1 MTIQIP
7 QGAKTM
13 QLFDMNIDIP
23 EGKTYIDIDDNFLQ
37 NKYNQFMQNNQQQ
50 NNFNSQEELA
60 LDGKPMS
67 MYQAPQVSQN
77 EPQEQ
82 GVWSKINKGLEDFNN
97 LIDPKRMISEGLDYL
112 SPRVTSGEEGVRQ
125 KIEDATNQISGGLLA
140 RNFTSLDNEEQK
152 EIFQI
157 AYDEI
162 KKLGYEPFLE
172 INNGDYKYIGVDK
185 NGKEVEFT
193 PSFRNTLASTKNEL
207 AFSVAGG
214 YAGSLAKTA
223 GQTIAKKALNYFAP
237 SAIGAGSGAVS
248 DLHSQSNNTGIEVS
262 HIDYAKRFGSAA
274 AEDALAGAVV
284 GSAIKGIGKTYKS
297 VGDLISSVKTGAQAG
312 KDMIDGMA
320 VKGGNLGNRVIDKI
334 SKTDIPVV
342 GKFTDGG
349 LQNAETIFNNLTKNV
364 ENKKQIDELIA
375 KENPTYLENGKPTIE
390 ILKNIVEQGLNK
402 NNPQFIQD
410 SAKRTSAIL
419 KNISNSL
426 QGVPTTQRREVLLK
440 AAQAYPEIG
449 SFLDDV
455 LKADKDASISFL
467 NMIKGQDEVFKNKT
481 GLNGEFDY
489 KAWQKD
495 NHAYENRINQEYG
508 SAISKLDQLNN
519 GNIVLTSED
528 LAKLENFKNNNF
540 LEQDVKNNI
549 QSYLDEIKG
558 KEVSAEQIFG
568 LRTAINK
575 QLNTGNKTYNTKQA
589 YGIVK
594 EILDDA
600 LIRNAS
606 NKVLAKEI
614 LDNANKNFA
623 LKENF
628 KESYLGMMKPQET
641 KEGLTDRLVK
651 GLRNINED
659 KNLENAFKGM
669 NEQERLANETH
680 VMNSLLEKHRIE
692 GVGYDF
698 KSLAK
703 DLEDVNF
710 SSKKIKDAKD
720 VINTYAL
727 IYNNNRDLIMTALA
741 SSGKK
746 TNSSIATTI
755 HGVFDRILISGIFA
769 RLHALAPFMKSAK
782 EQALRNQILDAIK
795 LAKTNKEVISNL
807 KNIKIADQEQSRIF
821 KDALDNY
828 IKVDKEQNKILKDAL
843 IKEGVIKGDN
853 FFMDKADPKD
863 NSLRFIGKNDK
874 EYTINKDVRNEWMKT
889 FNLKNID
896 DEYIPNIPKEAKIAL
911 KDREIKLT
919 KGSLLKLIEKDRI
932 KYIPHIKETL
942 ESPQAILKDKDDFIF
957 IKNIDNQTY
966 FTSIGKDYETH
977 LTIISNSPKK
987 QNNIRNKIKNAE
999 VVYYNNAR
1007 ALPTSRASSETNQ
1020 VSFSDK
1026 HSTQAKHKESLEKYN
1041 RNFYL
1046 KHYKDFIDKS
1056 ENKKIFF
1063 KYNFGDFLDIKKLEK
1078 SLEKYK
1084 ESKPQEIKYKELK
1097 RGYIL
1102 DDLLNVDEDVS
1113 YAVVNKDDLK
1123 PSLTRSLSQ
1132 FRNKHSN
1139 STISDI
1145 RNSFNEREHFKESS
1159 NFDGIPTITK
1169 DGLVIAGNHRT
1180 TAIRDLKGE
1189 NLARYIKQAKRV
1201 YGEDVFKGFDENKA
1215 MIVRILD
1222 KNDDDTI
1229 IRLSKLS
1236 NDGRLSDESEKLQAL
1251 GAKYKEK
1258 LLKIENSKINT
1269 EKELMNFLG
1278 SRDILESKRALLD
1291 HLMPNINDALL
1302 SWERRSGGDTEF
1314 SKILNDNALNLLH
1327 LKQALNKNKVF
1338 KDNGN
1343 NFFSLFKRAIESINQ
1358 SNVYKNNNELYDII
1372 KKYTEPSLNF
1382 EKEFI
1387 SSNKDLQADIL
1398 GFIIKYNDTLTNPS
1412 EAFGNKIKKAIE
1424 FIYDN
1429 DSFSLFNNI
1438 KLSNYDVLNQMLNI
1452 NITNSIKYQ
1461 ELLNKAIDN
1470 LSDEKNIIKK
1480 LNENIKNKKSV
1491 KQRLDEKIQDDK
1503 KAREDILKRYDN
1515 FLKENKDN
1523 KLDFLDKMNLN
1534 TIEYNLTRQM
1544 IVNAKESTNKGVK
1557 KDIPSDLRG
1566 KIEKELNIQPLKE
1579 FGENYTEYYHDG
1591 KGALQKLLIEKQGQV
1606 AGAFHRKDLGDID
1619 LVWGEVTDKI
1629 KHKGYGLAHIID
1641 KHPELD
1647 LKLISDIVDKGKL
1660 NNQNNIR
1667 YRIEYKNYIIGLSSE
1682 YKKGNKRTFII
1693 TAFERYKG

>member
-67 MYQAPQVSQN
+67 IYQAPSL
-77 EPQEQ
+77 PQEKQ
-82 GVWSKINKGLEDFNN
+82 EIGTWDKINKGLSDFNEFIN
-97 LIDPKRMISEGLDYL
+97 PLNAVKKIPQALDYL
-112 SPRVTSGEEGVRQ
+112 TPKVTSGEEGAKQ

-140 RNFTSLDNEEQK
+140 RNFTNLDNEEQK
-152 EIFQI
+152 QIFQI

-185 NGKEVEFT
+185 NGKEVDFT

-237 SAIGAGSGAVS
+237 SAVGAGSGAIS
-248 DLHSQSNNTGIEVS
+248 DLHSQSNNTGIEAS
-262 HIDYAKRFGSAA
+262 YMDYAKRFGSAA

-297 VGDLISSVKTGAQAG
+297 VGDLISNVKTGAQAG

-320 VKGGNLGNRVIDKI
+320 VNGRNLSNRAVDKFTQ
-334 SKTDIPVV
+334 KDIPIV

-364 ENKKQIDELIA
+364 ENKKQLDELIA
-375 KENPTYLENGKPTIE
+375 KENPIYLENGKPTIE
-390 ILKNIVEQGLNK
+390 AIRSMVEQGLNQ

-419 KNISNSL
+419 KNISNAL
-426 QGVPTTQRREVLLK
+426 QGVPTTQRREILLK
-440 AAQAYPEIG
+440 SAQAYPEIG

-467 NMIKGQDEVFKNKT
+467 NIIKEQDEVFKNKT

-495 NHAYENRINQEYG
+495 NHTYENRINREYG
-508 SAISKLDQLNN
+508 DAIGKLDELNN
-519 GNIVLTSED
+519 GKIVLTNED
-528 LAKLENFKNNNF
+528 LAKLEKFKNNNF

-606 NKVLAKEI
+606 DKTLAKEI
-614 LDNANKNFA
+614 LDNTNKNFA

-669 NEQERLANETH
+669 NKQERLANETH
-680 VMNSLLEKHRIE
+680 TMNALLEKHRIE
-692 GVGYDF
+692 DIGYDF

-703 DLEDVNF
+703 DLKDVEF
-710 SSKKIKDAKD
+710 SSQKLKDVKG

-741 SSGKK
+741 SSGRK

-755 HGVFDRILISGIFA
+755 QGVFDRILISGIFA
-769 RLHALAPFMKSAK
+769 RLHALAPFLKSAK

-807 KNIKIADQEQSRIF
+807 KNIKIADKEQSRIF
-821 KDALDNY
+821 KDTLDNY

-853 FFMDKADPKD
+853 FFMDKADPSKAKSDLNVKISVSPNVRNLAKLTNDEIIADLEYLANKHNEMFKKPSDVFKLIKEIKENPTFFYKNNRMDIALIAKRLNDNKLGKLGVNKD
-863 NSLRFIGKNDK
+863 TGEVRHITKVKEKDLARLEKVSKKNTKENVGIIQTFIQPGSKNENSLNG
-874 EYTINKDVRNEWMKT
+874 
-889 FNLKNID
+889 L
-896 DEYIPNIPKEAKIAL
+896 PNI
-911 KDREIKLT
+911 
-919 KGSLLKLIEKDRI
+919 
-932 KYIPHIKETL
+932 
-942 ESPQAILKDKDDFIF
+942 
-957 IKNIDNQTY
+957 
-966 FTSIGKDYETH
+966 
-977 LTIISNSPKK
+977 SN
-987 QNNIRNKIKNAE
+987 
-999 VVYYNNAR
+999 
-1007 ALPTSRASSETNQ
+1007 
-1020 VSFSDK
+1020 
-1026 HSTQAKHKESLEKYN
+1026 STQAKP
-1041 RNFYL
+1041 
-1046 KHYKDFIDKS
+1046 
-1056 ENKKIFF
+1056 KK
-1063 KYNFGDFLDIKKLEK
+1063 NLMDDIK
-1078 SLEKYK
+1078 
-1084 ESKPQEIKYKELK
+1084 
-1097 RGYIL
+1097 
-1102 DDLLNVDEDVS
+1102 
-1113 YAVVNKDDLK
+1113 
-1123 PSLTRSLSQ
+1123 
-1132 FRNKHSN
+1132 
-1139 STISDI
+1139 
-1145 RNSFNEREHFKESS
+1145 
-1159 NFDGIPTITK
+1159 
-1169 DGLVIAGNHRT
+1169 
-1180 TAIRDLKGE
+1180 
-1189 NLARYIKQAKRV
+1189 
-1201 YGEDVFKGFDENKA
+1201 
-1215 MIVRILD
+1215 
-1222 KNDDDTI
+1222 
-1229 IRLSKLS
+1229 
-1236 NDGRLSDESEKLQAL
+1236 
-1251 GAKYKEK
+1251 
-1258 LLKIENSKINT
+1258 
-1269 EKELMNFLG
+1269 
-1278 SRDILESKRALLD
+1278 
-1291 HLMPNINDALL
+1291 
-1302 SWERRSGGDTEF
+1302 
-1314 SKILNDNALNLLH
+1314 
-1327 LKQALNKNKVF
+1327 
-1338 KDNGN
+1338 
-1343 NFFSLFKRAIESINQ
+1343 
-1358 SNVYKNNNELYDII
+1358 
-1372 KKYTEPSLNF
+1372 
-1382 EKEFI
+1382 
-1387 SSNKDLQADIL
+1387 
-1398 GFIIKYNDTLTNPS
+1398 
-1412 EAFGNKIKKAIE
+1412 
-1424 FIYDN
+1424 
-1429 DSFSLFNNI
+1429 
-1438 KLSNYDVLNQMLNI
+1438 
-1452 NITNSIKYQ
+1452 
-1461 ELLNKAIDN
+1461 
-1470 LSDEKNIIKK
+1470 
-1480 LNENIKNKKSV
+1480 ENIEAKEVEKKNKKSV

-1503 KAREDILKRYDN
+1503 KASEDILKRYDN
-1515 FLKENKDN
+1515 FLKENKNN

-1544 IVNAKESTNKGVK
+1544 IVNAKESTDKGIK
-1557 KDIPSDLRG
+1557 KDIPSALRG
-1566 KIEKELNIQPLKE
+1566 KIEQELNIQPLKE
-1579 FGENYTEYYHDG
+1579 FGENYAEYYHDG

-1619 LVWGEVTDKI
+1619 LVWGEVIDKI
-1629 KHKGYGLAHIID
+1629 KHKGYGLSDIID

-1647 LKLISDIVDKGKL
+1647 LNIIPEIIEKGEIVQRKNRERSFNIVFKDYILGLNKGFNK
-1660 NNQNNIR
+1660 NGENQWIV
-1667 YRIEYKNYIIGLSSE
+1667 
-1682 YKKGNKRTFII
+1682 
-1693 TAFERYKG
+1693 TAFEKK

>member
-1 MTIQIP
+1 
-7 QGAKTM
+7 
-13 QLFDMNIDIP
+13 MNIREFLLEKPQENNIISFLQDGASQSENQNTSEYLSNLKNEVINDFYKNKDKYDKEYEKYNFKDQNLTNP
-23 EGKTYIDIDDNFLQ
+23 MGNISEYKRDLYDYNKNPSMNADDLSNYILDKQSKFNASKPIFADDNEVVR
-37 NKYNQFMQNNQQQ
+37 KSNQFMRDLGD
-50 NNFNSQEELA
+50 ELQKSGRGR
-60 LDGKPMS
+60 LLQDDDGS
-67 MYQAPQVSQN
+67 YWVQ
-77 EPQEQ
+77 
-82 GVWSKINKGLEDFNN
+82 D
-97 LIDPKRMISEGLDYL
+97 
-112 SPRVTSGEEGVRQ
+112 
-125 KIEDATNQISGGLLA
+125 
-140 RNFTSLDNEEQK
+140 
-152 EIFQI
+152 
-157 AYDEI
+157 
-162 KKLGYEPFLE
+162 
-172 INNGDYKYIGVDK
+172 NNGNYSKVQGSTMGDLYRGLRDNGASMALGTAGAIGGTMLGGGV
-185 NGKEVEFT
+185 GM
-193 PSFRNTLASTKNEL
+193 
-207 AFSVAGG
+207 VAGG
-214 YAGSLAKTA
+214 ALGASL
-223 GQTIAKKALNYFAP
+223 
-237 SAIGAGSGAVS
+237 GAGYDYYGNTKDTNQDMNLKEALMLMGENAGLSLIGDAAFAGVAKGARA
-248 DLHSQSNNTGIEVS
+248 LKNT
-262 HIDYAKRFGSAA
+262 YNMA
-274 AEDALAGAVV
+274 
-284 GSAIKGIGKTYKS
+284 
-297 VGDLISSVKTGAQAG
+297 KTGAQAG

-334 SKTDIPVV
+334 TQKDIPMI

-410 SAKRTSAIL
+410 SAKRTSTIL

-426 QGVPTTQRREVLLK
+426 QGMPTTHRREVLLK

-495 NHAYENRINQEYG
+495 NHAYENRIKQEYG
-508 SAISKLDQLNN
+508 SAISKLDELNN
-519 GNIVLTSED
+519 GKIVLTSED

-558 KEVSAEQIFG
+558 KEVSVEQIFG

-628 KESYLGMMKPQET
+628 KESYLGIMKSQET

-755 HGVFDRILISGIFA
+755 QGVFDRILISGIFA

-853 FFMDKADPKD
+853 FFMDKADPSKAKSDLNVKISVSPNVRNLAKLTNDEIIADLEYLANKHKEMFKKPSDVFKLIKEIKVNPTFFYKNNRIDIALIAKRLNDNKLGKLGVNKNTGEVRHITKVKEKD
-863 NSLRFIGKNDK
+863 LARLEKVSKKNTKENVGIIQTFIQPGSKNENSLNG
-874 EYTINKDVRNEWMKT
+874 
-889 FNLKNID
+889 L
-896 DEYIPNIPKEAKIAL
+896 PN
-911 KDREIKLT
+911 
-919 KGSLLKLIEKDRI
+919 
-932 KYIPHIKETL
+932 
-942 ESPQAILKDKDDFIF
+942 
-957 IKNIDNQTY
+957 
-966 FTSIGKDYETH
+966 
-977 LTIISNSPKK
+977 ISNSTQTKPK
-987 QNNIRNKIKNAE
+987 
-999 VVYYNNAR
+999 
-1007 ALPTSRASSETNQ
+1007 TNLM
-1020 VSFSDK
+1020 D
-1026 HSTQAKHKESLEKYN
+1026 
-1041 RNFYL
+1041 
-1046 KHYKDFIDKS
+1046 
-1056 ENKKIFF
+1056 
-1063 KYNFGDFLDIKKLEK
+1063 DIKK
-1078 SLEKYK
+1078 
-1084 ESKPQEIKYKELK
+1084 
-1097 RGYIL
+1097 
-1102 DDLLNVDEDVS
+1102 
-1113 YAVVNKDDLK
+1113 
-1123 PSLTRSLSQ
+1123 
-1132 FRNKHSN
+1132 
-1139 STISDI
+1139 
-1145 RNSFNEREHFKESS
+1145 
-1159 NFDGIPTITK
+1159 
-1169 DGLVIAGNHRT
+1169 
-1180 TAIRDLKGE
+1180 
-1189 NLARYIKQAKRV
+1189 
-1201 YGEDVFKGFDENKA
+1201 
-1215 MIVRILD
+1215 
-1222 KNDDDTI
+1222 
-1229 IRLSKLS
+1229 
-1236 NDGRLSDESEKLQAL
+1236 
-1251 GAKYKEK
+1251 
-1258 LLKIENSKINT
+1258 
-1269 EKELMNFLG
+1269 
-1278 SRDILESKRALLD
+1278 
-1291 HLMPNINDALL
+1291 
-1302 SWERRSGGDTEF
+1302 
-1314 SKILNDNALNLLH
+1314 
-1327 LKQALNKNKVF
+1327 
-1338 KDNGN
+1338 
-1343 NFFSLFKRAIESINQ
+1343 
-1358 SNVYKNNNELYDII
+1358 
-1372 KKYTEPSLNF
+1372 
-1382 EKEFI
+1382 
-1387 SSNKDLQADIL
+1387 
-1398 GFIIKYNDTLTNPS
+1398 
-1412 EAFGNKIKKAIE
+1412 
-1424 FIYDN
+1424 
-1429 DSFSLFNNI
+1429 NI
-1438 KLSNYDVLNQMLNI
+1438 KAKEV
-1452 NITNSIKYQ
+1452 
-1461 ELLNKAIDN
+1461 
-1470 LSDEKNIIKK
+1470 KK
-1480 LNENIKNKKSV
+1480 KNKKSV
-1491 KQRLDEKIQDDK
+1491 KQSLDEKIQNDK
-1503 KAREDILKRYDN
+1503 KASEDILKRYDN
-1515 FLKENKDN
+1515 FLKENKDYN
-1523 KLDFLDKMNLN
+1523 FDFLDNMNLN
-1534 TIEYNLTRQM
+1534 TVEYNLTRQM
-1544 IVNAKESTNKGVK
+1544 IINAKESTNKGVK
-1557 KDIPSDLRG
+1557 KDIPSALRG

-1579 FGENYTEYYHDG
+1579 FGENYAEYYHDG

-1682 YKKGNKRTFII
+1682 YKGNKRTFII

>member
-67 MYQAPQVSQN
+67 IYQAPQVSQN

-112 SPRVTSGEEGVRQ
+112 SPKVTSGEEGARQ
-125 KIEDATNQISGGLLA
+125 KIEDATNQISGGLLP
-140 RNFTSLDNEEQK
+140 RIFTSPSNEEQK
-152 EIFQI
+152 QIFQI

-185 NGKEVEFT
+185 NGKEVDFT

-223 GQTIAKKALNYFAP
+223 GQTIAKKALNYFTP
-237 SAIGAGSGAVS
+237 SAIGAGSGAMA
-248 DLHSQSNNTGIEVS
+248 DLHSQSNNTGIEAS
-262 HIDYAKRFGSAA
+262 YMDYAKRFGSAA

-334 SKTDIPVV
+334 TQKDIPMI

-410 SAKRTSAIL
+410 SAKRTSSIL
-419 KNISNSL
+419 KNISNAL
-426 QGVPTTQRREVLLK
+426 QGVPTTQRREILLK
-440 AAQAYPEIG
+440 SAQAYPEIG

-467 NMIKGQDEVFKNKT
+467 NIIKEQDEVFKNKT

-495 NHAYENRINQEYG
+495 NSSYKKRINNEYAQ
-508 SAISKLDQLNN
+508 AIKSIDELNN
-519 GNIVLTSED
+519 GSIRLSKED
-528 LAKLENFKNNNF
+528 LAKIEEFKNNNF
-540 LEQDVKNNI
+540 LEQDIKTNI
-549 QSYLDEIKG
+549 SSFLEDTIDKDL
-558 KEVSAEQIFG
+558 SAEQIFN
-568 LRTAINK
+568 LRSAINK
-575 QLNTGNKTYNTKQA
+575 QLATGNKTYNTKEA
-589 YGIVK
+589 YRLVK
-594 EILDDA
+594 DTLDETM
-600 LIRNAS
+600 IKNAS
-606 NKVLAKEI
+606 DKELAKKI
-614 LDNANKNFA
+614 LEDANKNYA

-628 KESYLGMMKPQET
+628 NNSYLGKIKDQET
-641 KEGLTDRLVK
+641 PEALAQRIANGA
-651 GLRNINED
+651 RNINED
-659 KNLENAFKGM
+659 KDLKRAFEGM
-669 NEQERLANETH
+669 NEAERKANEKH
-680 VMNSLLEKHRIE
+680 AFNALLAKHRIE
-692 GVGYDF
+692 DIGYDF
-698 KSLAK
+698 KNLAK
-703 DLEDVNF
+703 DMDNVEFVSKDLKYAKEVVNVYA
-710 SSKKIKDAKD
+710 KI
-720 VINTYAL
+720 YQ
-727 IYNNNRDLIMTALA
+727 NNKDLIMTALA

-755 HGVFDRILISGIFA
+755 SGVFDRILISGVFA
-769 RLHALAPFMKSAK
+769 RIHALVPFMKSAK
-782 EQALRNQILDAIK
+782 EQALRNQILDALK

-807 KNIKIADQEQSRIF
+807 KNIKIADKEQSRIF

-853 FFMDKADPKD
+853 FFMDKADPSKAKSDYTAKFNVEKWINNASGILKDEWVVNLKAMAKKHPEMFKNEADVFKVIKEIKD
-863 NSLRFIGKNDK
+863 NPTHFFKNYDDEVALIAKPLKDDKVGNIAIKKDSGKIIH
-874 EYTINKDVRNEWMKT
+874 INKTKGKDLERLNRRNKAMLT
-889 FNLKNID
+889 GT
-896 DEYIPNIPKEAKIAL
+896 PTPAT
-911 KDREIKLT
+911 T
-919 KGSLLKLIEKDRI
+919 KGSTTNVEGDLLQHSFKNSTQTKPKTNLMDD
-932 KYIPHIKETL
+932 IKE
-942 ESPQAILKDKDDFIF
+942 
-957 IKNIDNQTY
+957 
-966 FTSIGKDYETH
+966 
-977 LTIISNSPKK
+977 
-987 QNNIRNKIKNAE
+987 
-999 VVYYNNAR
+999 
-1007 ALPTSRASSETNQ
+1007 
-1020 VSFSDK
+1020 
-1026 HSTQAKHKESLEKYN
+1026 
-1041 RNFYL
+1041 
-1046 KHYKDFIDKS
+1046 
-1056 ENKKIFF
+1056 
-1063 KYNFGDFLDIKKLEK
+1063 
-1078 SLEKYK
+1078 
-1084 ESKPQEIKYKELK
+1084 
-1097 RGYIL
+1097 
-1102 DDLLNVDEDVS
+1102 
-1113 YAVVNKDDLK
+1113 
-1123 PSLTRSLSQ
+1123 
-1132 FRNKHSN
+1132 
-1139 STISDI
+1139 
-1145 RNSFNEREHFKESS
+1145 
-1159 NFDGIPTITK
+1159 
-1169 DGLVIAGNHRT
+1169 
-1180 TAIRDLKGE
+1180 
-1189 NLARYIKQAKRV
+1189 
-1201 YGEDVFKGFDENKA
+1201 
-1215 MIVRILD
+1215 
-1222 KNDDDTI
+1222 
-1229 IRLSKLS
+1229 
-1236 NDGRLSDESEKLQAL
+1236 
-1251 GAKYKEK
+1251 
-1258 LLKIENSKINT
+1258 
-1269 EKELMNFLG
+1269 
-1278 SRDILESKRALLD
+1278 
-1291 HLMPNINDALL
+1291 
-1302 SWERRSGGDTEF
+1302 
-1314 SKILNDNALNLLH
+1314 
-1327 LKQALNKNKVF
+1327 
-1338 KDNGN
+1338 
-1343 NFFSLFKRAIESINQ
+1343 
-1358 SNVYKNNNELYDII
+1358 
-1372 KKYTEPSLNF
+1372 
-1382 EKEFI
+1382 
-1387 SSNKDLQADIL
+1387 
-1398 GFIIKYNDTLTNPS
+1398 
-1412 EAFGNKIKKAIE
+1412 
-1424 FIYDN
+1424 
-1429 DSFSLFNNI
+1429 NI
-1438 KLSNYDVLNQMLNI
+1438 KAKEV
-1452 NITNSIKYQ
+1452 
-1461 ELLNKAIDN
+1461 
-1470 LSDEKNIIKK
+1470 KK
-1480 LNENIKNKKSV
+1480 KNKKSV
-1491 KQRLDEKIQDDK
+1491 KQRLDEKIQNDK

-1682 YKKGNKRTFII
+1682 YKGNKRTFII

>member
-1 MTIQIP
+1 
-7 QGAKTM
+7 
-13 QLFDMNIDIP
+13 MNIREFLLEKPQENNIISFLQDGASQSENQNTSEYLSNLKNEVINDFYKNKDKYAKEYEKYNFKDQNLTNP
-23 EGKTYIDIDDNFLQ
+23 MGNISEYKRDLYDYNKNPSMNADDLSNYILDKQSKFNASKPIFADDNEVAR
-37 NKYNQFMQNNQQQ
+37 KSNQFMRDLGD
-50 NNFNSQEELA
+50 ELQKSGRGR
-60 LDGKPMS
+60 LLQDDDGS
-67 MYQAPQVSQN
+67 YWVQ
-77 EPQEQ
+77 
-82 GVWSKINKGLEDFNN
+82 D
-97 LIDPKRMISEGLDYL
+97 
-112 SPRVTSGEEGVRQ
+112 
-125 KIEDATNQISGGLLA
+125 
-140 RNFTSLDNEEQK
+140 
-152 EIFQI
+152 
-157 AYDEI
+157 
-162 KKLGYEPFLE
+162 
-172 INNGDYKYIGVDK
+172 NNGNYSKVQGSTMGDLYRGLRDNGASMALGTAGAIGGTMLGGGV
-185 NGKEVEFT
+185 GM
-193 PSFRNTLASTKNEL
+193 
-207 AFSVAGG
+207 VAGG
-214 YAGSLAKTA
+214 ALGASL
-223 GQTIAKKALNYFAP
+223 
-237 SAIGAGSGAVS
+237 GAGYDYYGNTKDTNQDMNLKEAIMLMGENAGLSLIGDAAFAGVAKGARA
-248 DLHSQSNNTGIEVS
+248 LKNT
-262 HIDYAKRFGSAA
+262 YNMA
-274 AEDALAGAVV
+274 
-284 GSAIKGIGKTYKS
+284 
-297 VGDLISSVKTGAQAG
+297 KTGAQAG

-508 SAISKLDQLNN
+508 SAISKLDELNN

-863 NSLRFIGKNDK
+863 NSLRFIGKNGK

-987 QNNIRNKIKNAE
+987 QNNIKNKMKNAE

-1007 ALPTSRASSETNQ
+1007 ALPTSRASSETKQ
-1020 VSFSDK
+1020 VSFSNEN
-1026 HSTQAKHKESLEKYN
+1026 STQAKP
-1041 RNFYL
+1041 
-1046 KHYKDFIDKS
+1046 
-1056 ENKKIFF
+1056 KK
-1063 KYNFGDFLDIKKLEK
+1063 NLMNDIKE
-1078 SLEKYK
+1078 
-1084 ESKPQEIKYKELK
+1084 
-1097 RGYIL
+1097 
-1102 DDLLNVDEDVS
+1102 
-1113 YAVVNKDDLK
+1113 
-1123 PSLTRSLSQ
+1123 
-1132 FRNKHSN
+1132 
-1139 STISDI
+1139 
-1145 RNSFNEREHFKESS
+1145 
-1159 NFDGIPTITK
+1159 
-1169 DGLVIAGNHRT
+1169 
-1180 TAIRDLKGE
+1180 
-1189 NLARYIKQAKRV
+1189 
-1201 YGEDVFKGFDENKA
+1201 
-1215 MIVRILD
+1215 
-1222 KNDDDTI
+1222 
-1229 IRLSKLS
+1229 
-1236 NDGRLSDESEKLQAL
+1236 
-1251 GAKYKEK
+1251 
-1258 LLKIENSKINT
+1258 
-1269 EKELMNFLG
+1269 
-1278 SRDILESKRALLD
+1278 
-1291 HLMPNINDALL
+1291 
-1302 SWERRSGGDTEF
+1302 
-1314 SKILNDNALNLLH
+1314 
-1327 LKQALNKNKVF
+1327 
-1338 KDNGN
+1338 
-1343 NFFSLFKRAIESINQ
+1343 
-1358 SNVYKNNNELYDII
+1358 
-1372 KKYTEPSLNF
+1372 
-1382 EKEFI
+1382 
-1387 SSNKDLQADIL
+1387 
-1398 GFIIKYNDTLTNPS
+1398 
-1412 EAFGNKIKKAIE
+1412 
-1424 FIYDN
+1424 
-1429 DSFSLFNNI
+1429 NI
-1438 KLSNYDVLNQMLNI
+1438 KAKEV
-1452 NITNSIKYQ
+1452 
-1461 ELLNKAIDN
+1461 
-1470 LSDEKNIIKK
+1470 KK
-1480 LNENIKNKKSV
+1480 KNKKSV
-1491 KQRLDEKIQDDK
+1491 KQRLDEKIQNDK
-1503 KAREDILKRYDN
+1503 KASEDILKRYDN
-1515 FLKENKDN
+1515 FLKENKDYN
-1523 KLDFLDKMNLN
+1523 LDFLDNMNLN
-1534 TIEYNLTRQM
+1534 TVEYNLTRQM
-1544 IVNAKESTNKGVK
+1544 IINAKESTNKEVK
-1557 KDIPSDLRG
+1557 KDIPSALRG
-1566 KIEKELNIQPLKE
+1566 KIEQELNIQPLKE
-1579 FGENYTEYYHDG
+1579 FGENYAEYYHDG

-1619 LVWGEVTDKI
+1619 LVWGD
-1629 KHKGYGLAHIID
+1629 G
-1641 KHPELD
+1641 
-1647 LKLISDIVDKGKL
+1647 
-1660 NNQNNIR
+1660 NF
-1667 YRIEYKNYIIGLSSE
+1667 GLSHIVNRRE
-1682 YKKGNKRTFII
+1682 EDFIKQGLNKIEAKNKALNFIKEIENIINNGNVKKGNNRAFIDVKNSRVMVALDYKGKDKKWII
-1693 TAFERYKG
+1693 TAYNFY

>member
-60 LDGKPMS
+60 LDDKPMS

-125 KIEDATNQISGGLLA
+125 KIEDATNQVSGGLLP
-140 RNFTSLDNEEQK
+140 RIFTSPSNEEQK
-152 EIFQI
+152 QIFQI

-185 NGKEVEFT
+185 NGKEVDFT

-262 HIDYAKRFGSAA
+262 YIDYAKRFGSAA

-334 SKTDIPVV
+334 TQKDIPMI

-419 KNISNSL
+419 KNISNTL
-426 QGVPTTQRREVLLK
+426 QGVPTTQRREILLK
-440 AAQAYPEIG
+440 SAQAYPEIG

-467 NMIKGQDEVFKNKT
+467 NIIKEQDEVFKNKT
-481 GLNGEFDY
+481 GLNGEFDV

-495 NHAYENRINQEYG
+495 NSSYKKRINNEYAQ
-508 SAISKLDQLNN
+508 AIKSIDELNN
-519 GNIVLTSED
+519 GSIRLSKED
-528 LAKLENFKNNNF
+528 LAKIEEFKNNNF
-540 LEQDVKNNI
+540 LEQDIKTNI
-549 QSYLDEIKG
+549 SSFLEDTIDKDL
-558 KEVSAEQIFG
+558 SAEQIFN
-568 LRTAINK
+568 LRSAINK
-575 QLNTGNKTYNTKQA
+575 QLATGNKTYNTKEA
-589 YGIVK
+589 YRLVK
-594 EILDDA
+594 DTLDETM
-600 LIRNAS
+600 IKNAS
-606 NKVLAKEI
+606 DKELAKKI
-614 LDNANKNFA
+614 LEDANKNYA

-628 KESYLGMMKPQET
+628 NNSYLGKIKDQET
-641 KEGLTDRLVK
+641 PEALAQRIANGA
-651 GLRNINED
+651 RNINED
-659 KNLENAFKGM
+659 KDLKRAFEGM
-669 NEQERLANETH
+669 NEAERKANEKH
-680 VMNSLLEKHRIE
+680 AFNALLAKHRIE
-692 GVGYDF
+692 DIGYDF
-698 KSLAK
+698 KNLAK
-703 DLEDVNF
+703 DMDNVEFVSKDLKYAKEVVNVYA
-710 SSKKIKDAKD
+710 KI
-720 VINTYAL
+720 YQ
-727 IYNNNRDLIMTALA
+727 NNKDLIMTALA

-755 HGVFDRILISGIFA
+755 SGVFDRILISGVFA
-769 RLHALAPFMKSAK
+769 RIHALVPFMKSAK
-782 EQALRNQILDAIK
+782 EQALRNQILDALK

-807 KNIKIADQEQSRIF
+807 KNIKIADKEQSRIF

-853 FFMDKADPKD
+853 FFMDKADPSKAKSDLNVKISVSPNVRNLAKLTNDEIIADLEYLANKHKEMFKKPSDVFKLIKEIKENPTFFYKNNRMDIALIAKRLNDNKLGKLGVNKDTGEVRHVTKVKEKDLTRLEKVSKKNTKENVGIIQTFIQPGSKND
-863 NSLRFIGKNDK
+863 NSLNGLPNNPNSTQTKPKKNL
-874 EYTINKDVRNEWMKT
+874 M
-889 FNLKNID
+889 D
-896 DEYIPNIPKEAKIAL
+896 D
-911 KDREIKLT
+911 
-919 KGSLLKLIEKDRI
+919 
-932 KYIPHIKETL
+932 IKE
-942 ESPQAILKDKDDFIF
+942 
-957 IKNIDNQTY
+957 
-966 FTSIGKDYETH
+966 
-977 LTIISNSPKK
+977 
-987 QNNIRNKIKNAE
+987 
-999 VVYYNNAR
+999 
-1007 ALPTSRASSETNQ
+1007 
-1020 VSFSDK
+1020 
-1026 HSTQAKHKESLEKYN
+1026 
-1041 RNFYL
+1041 
-1046 KHYKDFIDKS
+1046 
-1056 ENKKIFF
+1056 
-1063 KYNFGDFLDIKKLEK
+1063 
-1078 SLEKYK
+1078 
-1084 ESKPQEIKYKELK
+1084 
-1097 RGYIL
+1097 
-1102 DDLLNVDEDVS
+1102 
-1113 YAVVNKDDLK
+1113 
-1123 PSLTRSLSQ
+1123 
-1132 FRNKHSN
+1132 
-1139 STISDI
+1139 
-1145 RNSFNEREHFKESS
+1145 
-1159 NFDGIPTITK
+1159 
-1169 DGLVIAGNHRT
+1169 
-1180 TAIRDLKGE
+1180 
-1189 NLARYIKQAKRV
+1189 
-1201 YGEDVFKGFDENKA
+1201 
-1215 MIVRILD
+1215 
-1222 KNDDDTI
+1222 
-1229 IRLSKLS
+1229 
-1236 NDGRLSDESEKLQAL
+1236 
-1251 GAKYKEK
+1251 
-1258 LLKIENSKINT
+1258 
-1269 EKELMNFLG
+1269 
-1278 SRDILESKRALLD
+1278 
-1291 HLMPNINDALL
+1291 
-1302 SWERRSGGDTEF
+1302 
-1314 SKILNDNALNLLH
+1314 
-1327 LKQALNKNKVF
+1327 
-1338 KDNGN
+1338 
-1343 NFFSLFKRAIESINQ
+1343 
-1358 SNVYKNNNELYDII
+1358 
-1372 KKYTEPSLNF
+1372 
-1382 EKEFI
+1382 
-1387 SSNKDLQADIL
+1387 
-1398 GFIIKYNDTLTNPS
+1398 
-1412 EAFGNKIKKAIE
+1412 
-1424 FIYDN
+1424 
-1429 DSFSLFNNI
+1429 NI
-1438 KLSNYDVLNQMLNI
+1438 KAKEV
-1452 NITNSIKYQ
+1452 
-1461 ELLNKAIDN
+1461 
-1470 LSDEKNIIKK
+1470 KK
-1480 LNENIKNKKSV
+1480 KNKKSV
-1491 KQRLDEKIQDDK
+1491 KQKLDEKIQNDK
-1503 KAREDILKRYDN
+1503 KASEDILKRYDN
-1515 FLKENKDN
+1515 FLKENKDYN
-1523 KLDFLDKMNLN
+1523 FDFLDNMNLN
-1534 TIEYNLTRQM
+1534 TVEYNLTRQM
-1544 IVNAKESTNKGVK
+1544 IINAKESTNKGVK
-1557 KDIPSDLRG
+1557 KDIPSALRG
-1566 KIEKELNIQPLKE
+1566 KIEQELNIQPLKE
-1579 FGENYTEYYHDG
+1579 FGENYAEYYHDG

-1682 YKKGNKRTFII
+1682 YKGNKRTFII

>member
-1 MTIQIP
+1 
-7 QGAKTM
+7 
-13 QLFDMNIDIP
+13 MNIREFLLEKPQENNIISFLQDGSSQSENQDTSEYLSNLKNEAINDFYKNKDKYAKEYEKHNIKDQILTNP
-23 EGKTYIDIDDNFLQ
+23 LGYIGEYKRDLYDYNKNPSMNADDLSDYILDKQSKFNSSKPIFADDNEVVR
-37 NKYNQFMQNNQQQ
+37 KSNQFMRDLGD
-50 NNFNSQEELA
+50 ELQKSGRGR
-60 LDGKPMS
+60 LLQDDDGS
-67 MYQAPQVSQN
+67 YWVQ
-77 EPQEQ
+77 
-82 GVWSKINKGLEDFNN
+82 D
-97 LIDPKRMISEGLDYL
+97 
-112 SPRVTSGEEGVRQ
+112 
-125 KIEDATNQISGGLLA
+125 
-140 RNFTSLDNEEQK
+140 
-152 EIFQI
+152 
-157 AYDEI
+157 
-162 KKLGYEPFLE
+162 
-172 INNGDYKYIGVDK
+172 NNGNYSKVQGSTMGNLYRGIRDNGTSVALGTAGAIGGTMLGGGV
-185 NGKEVEFT
+185 GM
-193 PSFRNTLASTKNEL
+193 
-207 AFSVAGG
+207 VAGG
-214 YAGSLAKTA
+214 ALGASL
-223 GQTIAKKALNYFAP
+223 
-237 SAIGAGSGAVS
+237 GAGYDYYGNTKDTNQDANLKEALILMGENAGLSLIGDAAFAGVVKGARA
-248 DLHSQSNNTGIEVS
+248 LKNT
-262 HIDYAKRFGSAA
+262 YNMA
-274 AEDALAGAVV
+274 
-284 GSAIKGIGKTYKS
+284 
-297 VGDLISSVKTGAQAG
+297 KTGARAG

-334 SKTDIPVV
+334 TQKDIPMI

-419 KNISNSL
+419 KNISNAL
-426 QGVPTTQRREVLLK
+426 QGMPTTQRREVLLK

-455 LKADKDASISFL
+455 LKADRDASISFL

-481 GLNGEFDY
+481 GLKGEFDY

-495 NHAYENRINQEYG
+495 NHAYENRIKQEYG
-508 SAISKLDQLNN
+508 SAISKLDELNN
-519 GNIVLTSED
+519 GKIVLTSED

-589 YGIVK
+589 YRIVK

-606 NKVLAKEI
+606 DKVLAKEI

-641 KEGLTDRLVK
+641 KEGLTHRLVK

-680 VMNSLLEKHRIE
+680 TMNALLEKHRIE

-703 DLEDVNF
+703 DLEDVEF

-755 HGVFDRILISGIFA
+755 QGVFDRILISGIFA
-769 RLHALAPFMKSAK
+769 RLHALAPFVKSAK

-863 NSLRFIGKNDK
+863 NSLRFIGKNGK

-987 QNNIRNKIKNAE
+987 QNNIKNKMKNAE

-1007 ALPTSRASSETNQ
+1007 ALPTSRASSETKQ
-1020 VSFSDK
+1020 VSFSNEN
-1026 HSTQAKHKESLEKYN
+1026 STQTKP
-1041 RNFYL
+1041 
-1046 KHYKDFIDKS
+1046 
-1056 ENKKIFF
+1056 KK
-1063 KYNFGDFLDIKKLEK
+1063 NLMDDIK
-1078 SLEKYK
+1078 
-1084 ESKPQEIKYKELK
+1084 
-1097 RGYIL
+1097 
-1102 DDLLNVDEDVS
+1102 
-1113 YAVVNKDDLK
+1113 
-1123 PSLTRSLSQ
+1123 
-1132 FRNKHSN
+1132 
-1139 STISDI
+1139 
-1145 RNSFNEREHFKESS
+1145 
-1159 NFDGIPTITK
+1159 
-1169 DGLVIAGNHRT
+1169 
-1180 TAIRDLKGE
+1180 E
-1189 NLARYIKQAKRV
+1189 NI
-1201 YGEDVFKGFDENKA
+1201 
-1215 MIVRILD
+1215 
-1222 KNDDDTI
+1222 
-1229 IRLSKLS
+1229 
-1236 NDGRLSDESEKLQAL
+1236 
-1251 GAKYKEK
+1251 
-1258 LLKIENSKINT
+1258 
-1269 EKELMNFLG
+1269 
-1278 SRDILESKRALLD
+1278 
-1291 HLMPNINDALL
+1291 
-1302 SWERRSGGDTEF
+1302 
-1314 SKILNDNALNLLH
+1314 
-1327 LKQALNKNKVF
+1327 KNKEV
-1338 KDNGN
+1338 
-1343 NFFSLFKRAIESINQ
+1343 
-1358 SNVYKNNNELYDII
+1358 
-1372 KKYTEPSLNF
+1372 
-1382 EKEFI
+1382 EK
-1387 SSNKDLQADIL
+1387 
-1398 GFIIKYNDTLTNPS
+1398 
-1412 EAFGNKIKKAIE
+1412 
-1424 FIYDN
+1424 
-1429 DSFSLFNNI
+1429 
-1438 KLSNYDVLNQMLNI
+1438 
-1452 NITNSIKYQ
+1452 
-1461 ELLNKAIDN
+1461 
-1470 LSDEKNIIKK
+1470 
-1480 LNENIKNKKSV
+1480 KNKKSV
-1491 KQRLDEKIQDDK
+1491 KQRLDEKIQNDK
-1503 KAREDILKRYDN
+1503 KASEDILKRYDN
-1515 FLKENKDN
+1515 FLKENKDYN
-1523 KLDFLDKMNLN
+1523 FDFLDNMNLN
-1534 TIEYNLTRQM
+1534 TVEYNLTRQM
-1544 IVNAKESTNKGVK
+1544 IINAKESTNKGVK
-1557 KDIPSDLRG
+1557 KDIPSALRG

-1579 FGENYTEYYHDG
+1579 FGENYAEYYHDG

-1619 LVWGEVTDKI
+1619 LVWGEVIDKI

-1682 YKKGNKRTFII
+1682 YKGNKRTFII

>member
-50 NNFNSQEELA
+50 NNFHSQEELA

-112 SPRVTSGEEGVRQ
+112 SPRVTSGEEGARQ
-125 KIEDATNQISGGLLA
+125 KIEDATNQVSGGLLP
-140 RNFTSLDNEEQK
+140 RIFTSPSNEEQK
-152 EIFQI
+152 QIFQI

-185 NGKEVEFT
+185 NGKEVDFT

-223 GQTIAKKALNYFAP
+223 GQTIGKKALNYFAP

-248 DLHSQSNNTGIEVS
+248 DLHSQSNNTGIEAS
-262 HIDYAKRFGSAA
+262 YMDYAKRFGSAA

-334 SKTDIPVV
+334 TQKDIPMI

-426 QGVPTTQRREVLLK
+426 QGMPTTHRREVLLK

-495 NHAYENRINQEYG
+495 NHAYENRIKQEYG
-508 SAISKLDQLNN
+508 SAISKLDELNN
-519 GNIVLTSED
+519 GKIVLTSED

-606 NKVLAKEI
+606 DKVLAKEI

-628 KESYLGMMKPQET
+628 KESYLGIMKSQET
-641 KEGLTDRLVK
+641 KEGLADRLVK

-669 NEQERLANETH
+669 NKQERLANETH
-680 VMNSLLEKHRIE
+680 AMNSLLEKHRIE

-720 VINTYAL
+720 VINAYAL

-746 TNSSIATTI
+746 TNSSMATTI
-755 HGVFDRILISGIFA
+755 QGVFDRILISGIFA
-769 RLHALAPFMKSAK
+769 RLHALAPFLKSAK

-863 NSLRFIGKNDK
+863 NSLRFIGKNGK

-1591 KGALQKLLIEKQGQV
+1591 KGALKKLLIEKQGQV

-1619 LVWGEVTDKI
+1619 LVWEEVTDKI

-1682 YKKGNKRTFII
+1682 YKGNKRTFII

>member
-1 MTIQIP
+1 
-7 QGAKTM
+7 
-13 QLFDMNIDIP
+13 MNIREFLLEKPQENNIISFLQDGASQSENQNTSEYLSNLKNEVINDFYKNKDKYAKEYEKYNFKDQNLTNP
-23 EGKTYIDIDDNFLQ
+23 MGNISEYKRDLYDYNKNPSMNADDLSNYILDKQSKFNASKPIFADDNEVAR
-37 NKYNQFMQNNQQQ
+37 KSNQFMRDLGD
-50 NNFNSQEELA
+50 ELQKSGRGR
-60 LDGKPMS
+60 LLQDDDGS
-67 MYQAPQVSQN
+67 YWVQ
-77 EPQEQ
+77 
-82 GVWSKINKGLEDFNN
+82 D
-97 LIDPKRMISEGLDYL
+97 
-112 SPRVTSGEEGVRQ
+112 
-125 KIEDATNQISGGLLA
+125 
-140 RNFTSLDNEEQK
+140 
-152 EIFQI
+152 
-157 AYDEI
+157 
-162 KKLGYEPFLE
+162 
-172 INNGDYKYIGVDK
+172 NNGNYSKVQGSTMGDLYRGLRDNGASMALGTAGAIGGTMLGGGV
-185 NGKEVEFT
+185 GM
-193 PSFRNTLASTKNEL
+193 
-207 AFSVAGG
+207 VAGG
-214 YAGSLAKTA
+214 ALGASL
-223 GQTIAKKALNYFAP
+223 
-237 SAIGAGSGAVS
+237 GAGYDYYGNTKDTNQDMNLKEAIMLMGENAGLSLIGDAAFAGVAKGARA
-248 DLHSQSNNTGIEVS
+248 LKNT
-262 HIDYAKRFGSAA
+262 YNMA
-274 AEDALAGAVV
+274 
-284 GSAIKGIGKTYKS
+284 
-297 VGDLISSVKTGAQAG
+297 KTGAQAG

-508 SAISKLDQLNN
+508 SAISKLDELNN

-1020 VSFSDK
+1020 VSFSNEN
-1026 HSTQAKHKESLEKYN
+1026 STQAKP
-1041 RNFYL
+1041 
-1046 KHYKDFIDKS
+1046 
-1056 ENKKIFF
+1056 KK
-1063 KYNFGDFLDIKKLEK
+1063 NLMDDIK
-1078 SLEKYK
+1078 
-1084 ESKPQEIKYKELK
+1084 
-1097 RGYIL
+1097 
-1102 DDLLNVDEDVS
+1102 D
-1113 YAVVNKDDLK
+1113 
-1123 PSLTRSLSQ
+1123 
-1132 FRNKHSN
+1132 
-1139 STISDI
+1139 
-1145 RNSFNEREHFKESS
+1145 
-1159 NFDGIPTITK
+1159 
-1169 DGLVIAGNHRT
+1169 
-1180 TAIRDLKGE
+1180 
-1189 NLARYIKQAKRV
+1189 
-1201 YGEDVFKGFDENKA
+1201 
-1215 MIVRILD
+1215 
-1222 KNDDDTI
+1222 
-1229 IRLSKLS
+1229 
-1236 NDGRLSDESEKLQAL
+1236 
-1251 GAKYKEK
+1251 
-1258 LLKIENSKINT
+1258 
-1269 EKELMNFLG
+1269 
-1278 SRDILESKRALLD
+1278 
-1291 HLMPNINDALL
+1291 NI
-1302 SWERRSGGDTEF
+1302 
-1314 SKILNDNALNLLH
+1314 
-1327 LKQALNKNKVF
+1327 KNKE
-1338 KDNGN
+1338 
-1343 NFFSLFKRAIESINQ
+1343 IE
-1358 SNVYKNNNELYDII
+1358 K
-1372 KKYTEPSLNF
+1372 
-1382 EKEFI
+1382 
-1387 SSNKDLQADIL
+1387 
-1398 GFIIKYNDTLTNPS
+1398 
-1412 EAFGNKIKKAIE
+1412 
-1424 FIYDN
+1424 
-1429 DSFSLFNNI
+1429 
-1438 KLSNYDVLNQMLNI
+1438 
-1452 NITNSIKYQ
+1452 
-1461 ELLNKAIDN
+1461 
-1470 LSDEKNIIKK
+1470 
-1480 LNENIKNKKSV
+1480 KNKKSV
-1491 KQRLDEKIQDDK
+1491 KQRLDEKIQNDK
-1503 KAREDILKRYDN
+1503 KASEDILKRYDN
-1515 FLKENKDN
+1515 FLKENKDYN
-1523 KLDFLDKMNLN
+1523 FDFLDNMNLN
-1534 TIEYNLTRQM
+1534 TVEYNLTRQM
-1544 IVNAKESTNKGVK
+1544 IINAKESTNKGVK
-1557 KDIPSDLRG
+1557 KDIPSALRG
-1566 KIEKELNIQPLKE
+1566 KIEQELNIQPLKE
-1579 FGENYTEYYHDG
+1579 FGENYAEYYHDG

-1619 LVWGEVTDKI
+1619 LVWGD
-1629 KHKGYGLAHIID
+1629 G
-1641 KHPELD
+1641 
-1647 LKLISDIVDKGKL
+1647 
-1660 NNQNNIR
+1660 NF
-1667 YRIEYKNYIIGLSSE
+1667 GLSHIVNRRE
-1682 YKKGNKRTFII
+1682 EDFIKQGLNKIEAKNKALNFIKEIENIINNGNVKKGNNRAFIEVKNSRVMV
-1693 TAFERYKG
+1693 ALDYKG

>member
-1 MTIQIP
+1 
-7 QGAKTM
+7 
-13 QLFDMNIDIP
+13 MNIREFLLEKPQENNIISFLQDGASQSENQNTSEYLSNLKNEVINDFYKNKDKYDKEYEKYNFKDQNLTNP
-23 EGKTYIDIDDNFLQ
+23 MGNISEYKRDLYDYNKNPSMNADDLSNYILDKQSKFNASKPIFADDNEVVR
-37 NKYNQFMQNNQQQ
+37 KSNQFMRDLGD
-50 NNFNSQEELA
+50 ELQKSGRGR
-60 LDGKPMS
+60 LLQDDDGS
-67 MYQAPQVSQN
+67 YWVQ
-77 EPQEQ
+77 
-82 GVWSKINKGLEDFNN
+82 D
-97 LIDPKRMISEGLDYL
+97 
-112 SPRVTSGEEGVRQ
+112 
-125 KIEDATNQISGGLLA
+125 
-140 RNFTSLDNEEQK
+140 
-152 EIFQI
+152 
-157 AYDEI
+157 
-162 KKLGYEPFLE
+162 
-172 INNGDYKYIGVDK
+172 NNGNYSKVQGSTMGDLYRGLRDNGASMALGTAGAIGGTMLGGGV
-185 NGKEVEFT
+185 GM
-193 PSFRNTLASTKNEL
+193 
-207 AFSVAGG
+207 VAGG
-214 YAGSLAKTA
+214 ALGASL
-223 GQTIAKKALNYFAP
+223 
-237 SAIGAGSGAVS
+237 GAGYDYYGNTKDTNQDMNLKEALMLMGENAGLSLIGDAAFAGVAKGARV
-248 DLHSQSNNTGIEVS
+248 LKNT
-262 HIDYAKRFGSAA
+262 YNM
-274 AEDALAGAVV
+274 
-284 GSAIKGIGKTYKS
+284 TKS
-297 VGDLISSVKTGAQAG
+297 GAQAG

-390 ILKNIVEQGLNK
+390 ILKNIIEQGLNK

-508 SAISKLDQLNN
+508 SAISKLDELNN

-606 NKVLAKEI
+606 DKVLAKEI

-628 KESYLGMMKPQET
+628 KESYLGIMKSQET
-641 KEGLTDRLVK
+641 KEGLADRLVK

-669 NEQERLANETH
+669 NKQERLANETH
-680 VMNSLLEKHRIE
+680 AMNSLLEKHRIE

-720 VINTYAL
+720 VINAYAL

-746 TNSSIATTI
+746 TNSSMATTI
-755 HGVFDRILISGIFA
+755 QGVFDRILISGIFA
-769 RLHALAPFMKSAK
+769 RLHALAPFLKSAK

-863 NSLRFIGKNDK
+863 NSLRFIGKNGK

-1619 LVWGEVTDKI
+1619 LVWGEATDKI

-1682 YKKGNKRTFII
+1682 YKGNKRTFII

>member
-1 MTIQIP
+1 
-7 QGAKTM
+7 
-13 QLFDMNIDIP
+13 MNIREFLLEKPQENNIISFLQDGASQSENQNTSEYLSNLKNEVINDFYKNKDKYAKEYEKYNFKDQNLTNP
-23 EGKTYIDIDDNFLQ
+23 MGNISEYKRDLYDYNKNPSMNADDLSNYILDKQSKFNVSKPIFADDNEVAR
-37 NKYNQFMQNNQQQ
+37 KSNQFMRDLGD
-50 NNFNSQEELA
+50 ELQKSGRGR
-60 LDGKPMS
+60 LLQDDDGS
-67 MYQAPQVSQN
+67 YWVQ
-77 EPQEQ
+77 
-82 GVWSKINKGLEDFNN
+82 D
-97 LIDPKRMISEGLDYL
+97 
-112 SPRVTSGEEGVRQ
+112 
-125 KIEDATNQISGGLLA
+125 
-140 RNFTSLDNEEQK
+140 
-152 EIFQI
+152 
-157 AYDEI
+157 
-162 KKLGYEPFLE
+162 
-172 INNGDYKYIGVDK
+172 NNGNYSKVQGSTMGDLYRGLRDNGASMALGTAGAIGGTMLGGGV
-185 NGKEVEFT
+185 GM
-193 PSFRNTLASTKNEL
+193 
-207 AFSVAGG
+207 VAGG
-214 YAGSLAKTA
+214 ALGASL
-223 GQTIAKKALNYFAP
+223 
-237 SAIGAGSGAVS
+237 GAGYDYYGNTKDTNQDMNLKEAIMLMGENAGLSLIGDAAFAGVAKGARA
-248 DLHSQSNNTGIEVS
+248 LKNT
-262 HIDYAKRFGSAA
+262 YNMA
-274 AEDALAGAVV
+274 
-284 GSAIKGIGKTYKS
+284 
-297 VGDLISSVKTGAQAG
+297 KTGAQAG

-508 SAISKLDQLNN
+508 SAISKLDELNN

-782 EQALRNQILDAIK
+782 EQALRNQILDALR

-807 KNIKIADQEQSRIF
+807 KNIKIADKEQSRIF

-863 NSLRFIGKNDK
+863 NSLRFIGKNGK

-987 QNNIRNKIKNAE
+987 QNNIKNKMKNAE

-1007 ALPTSRASSETNQ
+1007 ALPTSRASSETKQ
-1020 VSFSDK
+1020 VSFSNEN
-1026 HSTQAKHKESLEKYN
+1026 STQTKPKTNLM
-1041 RNFYL
+1041 
-1046 KHYKDFIDKS
+1046 D
-1056 ENKKIFF
+1056 
-1063 KYNFGDFLDIKKLEK
+1063 DIK
-1078 SLEKYK
+1078 
-1084 ESKPQEIKYKELK
+1084 
-1097 RGYIL
+1097 
-1102 DDLLNVDEDVS
+1102 D
-1113 YAVVNKDDLK
+1113 
-1123 PSLTRSLSQ
+1123 
-1132 FRNKHSN
+1132 
-1139 STISDI
+1139 
-1145 RNSFNEREHFKESS
+1145 
-1159 NFDGIPTITK
+1159 
-1169 DGLVIAGNHRT
+1169 
-1180 TAIRDLKGE
+1180 
-1189 NLARYIKQAKRV
+1189 
-1201 YGEDVFKGFDENKA
+1201 
-1215 MIVRILD
+1215 
-1222 KNDDDTI
+1222 
-1229 IRLSKLS
+1229 
-1236 NDGRLSDESEKLQAL
+1236 
-1251 GAKYKEK
+1251 
-1258 LLKIENSKINT
+1258 
-1269 EKELMNFLG
+1269 
-1278 SRDILESKRALLD
+1278 
-1291 HLMPNINDALL
+1291 NI
-1302 SWERRSGGDTEF
+1302 
-1314 SKILNDNALNLLH
+1314 
-1327 LKQALNKNKVF
+1327 KNKE
-1338 KDNGN
+1338 
-1343 NFFSLFKRAIESINQ
+1343 IE
-1358 SNVYKNNNELYDII
+1358 K
-1372 KKYTEPSLNF
+1372 
-1382 EKEFI
+1382 
-1387 SSNKDLQADIL
+1387 
-1398 GFIIKYNDTLTNPS
+1398 
-1412 EAFGNKIKKAIE
+1412 
-1424 FIYDN
+1424 
-1429 DSFSLFNNI
+1429 
-1438 KLSNYDVLNQMLNI
+1438 
-1452 NITNSIKYQ
+1452 
-1461 ELLNKAIDN
+1461 
-1470 LSDEKNIIKK
+1470 
-1480 LNENIKNKKSV
+1480 KNKKSV
-1491 KQRLDEKIQDDK
+1491 KQKLDEKIQNDK
-1503 KAREDILKRYDN
+1503 KASEDILKRYDN
-1515 FLKENKDN
+1515 FLKENKDYN
-1523 KLDFLDKMNLN
+1523 FDFLDNMNLN
-1534 TIEYNLTRQM
+1534 TVEYNLTRQM
-1544 IVNAKESTNKGVK
+1544 IINAKESTNKGVK

-1619 LVWGEVTDKI
+1619 LVWGEVIDKI

-1682 YKKGNKRTFII
+1682 YKGNKRTFII

>member
-1 MTIQIP
+1 
-7 QGAKTM
+7 
-13 QLFDMNIDIP
+13 MNIREFLLEKPQENNIISFLQDGASQSENQNTSEYLSNLKNEVINDFYKNKDKYAKEYEKYNFKDQNLTNP
-23 EGKTYIDIDDNFLQ
+23 MGNISEYKRDLYDYNKNPSMNADDLSNYILDKQSKFNASKPIFADDNEVAR
-37 NKYNQFMQNNQQQ
+37 KSNQFMRDLGD
-50 NNFNSQEELA
+50 ELQKSGRGR
-60 LDGKPMS
+60 LLQDDDGS
-67 MYQAPQVSQN
+67 YWVQ
-77 EPQEQ
+77 
-82 GVWSKINKGLEDFNN
+82 D
-97 LIDPKRMISEGLDYL
+97 
-112 SPRVTSGEEGVRQ
+112 
-125 KIEDATNQISGGLLA
+125 
-140 RNFTSLDNEEQK
+140 
-152 EIFQI
+152 
-157 AYDEI
+157 
-162 KKLGYEPFLE
+162 
-172 INNGDYKYIGVDK
+172 NNGNYSKVQGSTMGDLYRGLRDNGASMALGTAGAIGGTMLGGGV
-185 NGKEVEFT
+185 GM
-193 PSFRNTLASTKNEL
+193 
-207 AFSVAGG
+207 VAGG
-214 YAGSLAKTA
+214 ALGASL
-223 GQTIAKKALNYFAP
+223 
-237 SAIGAGSGAVS
+237 GAGYDYYGNTKDTNQDMNLKEAIMLMGENAGLSLIGDAAFAGVAKGARA
-248 DLHSQSNNTGIEVS
+248 LKNT
-262 HIDYAKRFGSAA
+262 YNMA
-274 AEDALAGAVV
+274 
-284 GSAIKGIGKTYKS
+284 
-297 VGDLISSVKTGAQAG
+297 KTGAQAG

-1020 VSFSDK
+1020 VSFSNEN
-1026 HSTQAKHKESLEKYN
+1026 STQAKP
-1041 RNFYL
+1041 
-1046 KHYKDFIDKS
+1046 
-1056 ENKKIFF
+1056 KK
-1063 KYNFGDFLDIKKLEK
+1063 NLMDDIK
-1078 SLEKYK
+1078 
-1084 ESKPQEIKYKELK
+1084 
-1097 RGYIL
+1097 
-1102 DDLLNVDEDVS
+1102 
-1113 YAVVNKDDLK
+1113 
-1123 PSLTRSLSQ
+1123 
-1132 FRNKHSN
+1132 
-1139 STISDI
+1139 
-1145 RNSFNEREHFKESS
+1145 
-1159 NFDGIPTITK
+1159 
-1169 DGLVIAGNHRT
+1169 
-1180 TAIRDLKGE
+1180 E
-1189 NLARYIKQAKRV
+1189 NI
-1201 YGEDVFKGFDENKA
+1201 
-1215 MIVRILD
+1215 
-1222 KNDDDTI
+1222 
-1229 IRLSKLS
+1229 
-1236 NDGRLSDESEKLQAL
+1236 
-1251 GAKYKEK
+1251 
-1258 LLKIENSKINT
+1258 
-1269 EKELMNFLG
+1269 
-1278 SRDILESKRALLD
+1278 
-1291 HLMPNINDALL
+1291 
-1302 SWERRSGGDTEF
+1302 
-1314 SKILNDNALNLLH
+1314 
-1327 LKQALNKNKVF
+1327 KNKEV
-1338 KDNGN
+1338 
-1343 NFFSLFKRAIESINQ
+1343 
-1358 SNVYKNNNELYDII
+1358 
-1372 KKYTEPSLNF
+1372 KK
-1382 EKEFI
+1382 
-1387 SSNKDLQADIL
+1387 
-1398 GFIIKYNDTLTNPS
+1398 
-1412 EAFGNKIKKAIE
+1412 
-1424 FIYDN
+1424 
-1429 DSFSLFNNI
+1429 
-1438 KLSNYDVLNQMLNI
+1438 
-1452 NITNSIKYQ
+1452 
-1461 ELLNKAIDN
+1461 
-1470 LSDEKNIIKK
+1470 
-1480 LNENIKNKKSV
+1480 KNKKSV
-1491 KQRLDEKIQDDK
+1491 KQRLDEKIQNDK
-1503 KAREDILKRYDN
+1503 KASEDILKRYDN

-1682 YKKGNKRTFII
+1682 YKGNKRTFII

>member
-125 KIEDATNQISGGLLA
+125 KIEDATNQVSGGLLP
-140 RNFTSLDNEEQK
+140 RIFTSPSNEEQK
-152 EIFQI
+152 QIFQI

-185 NGKEVEFT
+185 NGKEVDFT

-214 YAGSLAKTA
+214 YAGSLAKIA

-262 HIDYAKRFGSAA
+262 YIDYAKRFGSAA

-334 SKTDIPVV
+334 TQKDIPMI